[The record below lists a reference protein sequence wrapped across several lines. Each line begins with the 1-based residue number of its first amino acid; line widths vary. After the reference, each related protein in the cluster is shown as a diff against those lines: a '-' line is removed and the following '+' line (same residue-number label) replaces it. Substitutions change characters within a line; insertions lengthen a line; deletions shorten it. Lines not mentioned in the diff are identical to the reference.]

1 MSFIALFLANCE
13 ETKDPPVKRTEP
25 KTQDPKKQVECAK
38 EGSSPCEGD
47 KSCEDICED
56 IFPISNHKKACYKF
70 PKELVL
76 KFEKAI
82 SAIEEGEAQDIDQ
95 TALNCLLDLDEREAA
110 KAAKEMSR
118 SEAKKFLADIVK
130 DISLAKIFK
139 EEDDESN
146 ILKQIFSKISSGGGL
161 RRALATNIEDKTVL
175 WLMAENNKEAYIW
188 MDNYVKDIC
197 RSSDDDCPGEENIGA
212 YCKALIELDEDELED
227 FLSDADVFES
237 EYKSDLKSDNYE
249 YTEPEF
255 REYCE
260 WKSSS
265 TPTVRPP
272 TITDITISYSKPIF
286 LDDCP
291 ETIDNPRRDR
301 NKLALI
307 TFQDGEYSTS
317 GNISVDGGTT
327 YEGTMSVIGSSYP
340 YQDTILSWR
349 KKTYGTGIT
358 MLLNN
363 DIISESP
370 TDRTLDRPFYYVYM
384 NGKPF
389 QITRSSTRVFLYR
402 SSDSDNPIDI
412 LAFSPFFVIPS
423 NQEVPRD
430 FSETVVIHLAKEENG
445 DCTYFTP

>member
-13 ETKDPPVKRTEP
+13 ETEDPPVKRTEP
-25 KTQDPKKQVECAK
+25 KIQDPKKQVECAK
-38 EGSSPCEGD
+38 AGSSPCDGD

-76 KFEKAI
+76 KFEKVI

-130 DISLAKIFK
+130 DHNLAKIFK

-161 RRALATNIEDKTVL
+161 RKVLATNIEDKTVL

-227 FLSDADVFES
+227 FLSDADIFES

-249 YTEPEF
+249 YTESDF

-265 TPTVRPP
+265 TPDTRPP
-272 TITDITISYSKPIF
+272 TTTDITITYSTPIF

-317 GNISVDGGTT
+317 GNII
-327 YEGTMSVIGSSYP
+327 YEGDTYPMTVTGSSHP
-340 YQDTILSWR
+340 YQDIILSW
-349 KKTYGTGIT
+349 KKREPPLTGVS
-358 MLLNN
+358 MVLNN
-363 DIISESP
+363 DRILE
-370 TDRTLDRPFYYVYM
+370 DLNEDALNRPYYYVYM

-389 QITRSSTRVFLYR
+389 QITRSSGSRIFHYKEDDSA
-402 SSDSDNPIDI
+402 SSVNVLS
-412 LAFSPFFVIPS
+412 FSPFFIGQ
-423 NQEVPRD
+423 NQEVPTD